1 MGVLLI
7 NLGTPDAAT
16 PAAVRR
22 YLAQFLADRRVVEIP
37 RVVWMPILHG
47 AVLRV
52 RPAKSA
58 RKYAAIWTKDGSPL
72 LVHSVRQ
79 RTLLMGHLGERLKAL
94 GFPGDL
100 AAVELGMRYG
110 NPPIAA
116 AIARLKAAG
125 CDRMLVV
132 PLYPQ
137 YAASATASAHDAVFA
152 TAVRMRRMP
161 ALRTIDAFHD
171 DVGYIKALAQC
182 VNDFWM
188 RNRWP
193 DHLVLSFHGL
203 PRRSLDLGDPYYCQC
218 QKTARLLAAELGLP
232 PTQYAVAFQSRFGR
246 AQWLKPYTMATVEAL
261 AKDGKKRVD
270 VFCPGFVSDC
280 LETLEEIGIEVK
292 QAFLA
297 AGGEELRAIPCLN
310 EHPAWIAALTEMVL
324 RHLSGWLTPP
334 ADVPAREMT
343 QARARAHGATR

>member
-137 YAASATASAHDAVFA
+137 YAASATASALDAVFA

-171 DVGYIKALAQC
+171 DAGYIKALAQC

-188 RNRWP
+188 RNRRP